1 MQTFFKWFLFVL
13 TVFFLFSCSSSKNTE
28 NDSYTDSDSHTDSD
42 DLTVIEDAENSSQDS
57 DFIDDSDEMPGQD
70 VDSDSENDEDLPD
83 EANSLTQE
91 CFGKKV
97 LTKEIVEIDWQGDG
111 FENGI
116 DGDYSYQIDR
126 YYDKNC
132 RVKFE
137 TKSKCT
143 SANLDECDGL
153 SSYEYDEKGNV
164 TSICTESY
172 CRYFSYKFND
182 DGSVEKMCNG
192 KSTDKEAGCVYY
204 RYDENGKI
212 QRETHYKLPGYVA
225 GADEF
230 LEDLYW
236 PEAEEYFYNDE
247 GKTIRKERFFAY
259 KEFDENNR
267 LISVYKYDYSS
278 FLSRTLLAKKS
289 VKYDYYV
296 SAAIPVTSWH
306 NIYNFYDAI
315 GAGWKKSRYER
326 DYFYDENLKPVR
338 VNINPLI
345 GIFSWLDDE
354 WEYYSDGSLKRKREN
369 VESDDGQ
376 TKVTTERIY
385 DEKGRETVYQ
395 ELNALGEAKK
405 RVEKTYY
412 DETNL
417 VKTENYCSEDSCT
430 MADYSYEF
438 DEFGRIT
445 VRNKIYENGM
455 TADDLTIKGEI
466 TRFKYAQNGK
476 LEESKFYWAFEDAEG
491 NEFLGQLGI
500 ELCFYDERDNLV
512 ERRFAEE
519 WDEENPDAAAMFAK
533 YLKYDSFDRLIEDDR
548 FVYDYHGNTQST
560 DKIWHKIGTTAYEY
574 DPKGNLV
581 SEKYLE
587 PEGSAWE
594 EYSIYFE
601 YDENNDLVSSEKHY
615 KENKKESRKYFYEIF
630 KEE

>member
-1 MQTFFKWFLFVL
+1 MQKNSIIVLFIALFFFI
-13 TVFFLFSCSSSKNTE
+13 SCSSPKSQ
-28 NDSYTDSDSHTDSD
+28 NDSMTDSDSHTDSD
-42 DLTVIEDAENSSQDS
+42 DLTVIEDADSNSQDA
-57 DFIDDSDEMPGQD
+57 DFIDGSDETD
-70 VDSDSENDEDLPD
+70 DEDSDSENDEDLPD

-111 FENGI
+111 FENGV
-116 DGDYSYQIDR
+116 GFDYSYQIDR

-137 TKSKCT
+137 NKSKCT
-143 SANLDECDGL
+143 SANSDECDGL
-153 SSYEYDEKGNV
+153 SFYEYDEKGNV

-192 KSTDKEAGCVYY
+192 KSTDKEAGCVHY

-212 QRETHYKLPGYVA
+212 QRETHYKLPGYVT

-267 LISVYKYDYSS
+267 LI
-278 FLSRTLLAKKS
+278 LSRTLLAKKS

-395 ELNALGEAKK
+395 ELNALGEAEK

-438 DEFGRIT
+438 DESGKIT
-445 VRNKIYENGM
+445 VRNKIYENGI
-455 TADDLTIKGEI
+455 IKGEI
-466 TRFKYAQNGK
+466 TRFKYAGSGK
-476 LEESKFYWAFEDAEG
+476 LEESKLYWALEDAEG
-491 NEFLGQLGI
+491 NEFLGQRLI
-500 ELCFYDERDNLV
+500 ELYFYDERENLV

-519 WDEENPDAAAMFAK
+519 WDEETPDAGAMFAE
-533 YLKYDSFDRLIEDDR
+533 YMKYDSIDRLVEDGR
-548 FVYDYHGNTQST
+548 FIYDYHGNTQST
-560 DKIWHKIGTTAYEY
+560 DKIWYKIGTTGYEY
-574 DPKGNLV
+574 DLKGNLV

-587 PEGSAWE
+587 LQGSAWE
-594 EYSIYFE
+594 EYSIDFE

-615 KENKKESRKYFYEIF
+615 KENKKESRKYFYETF

>member
-1 MQTFFKWFLFVL
+1 MPIHLRLFLGVLGLLFFIA
-13 TVFFLFSCSSSKNTE
+13 CSSSKNTE
-28 NDSYTDSDSHTDSD
+28 NDSYTDSDRHTDSD
-42 DLTVIEDAENSSQDS
+42 DLTVIEDADSNSQDA
-57 DFIDDSDEMPGQD
+57 DFIDDSDETPD
-70 VDSDSENDEDLPD
+70 ADSDSENDEDLPD
-83 EANSLTQE
+83 EANSMTQE

-111 FENGI
+111 FENGV
-116 DGDYSYQIDR
+116 GFDYSYQIDR

-212 QRETHYKLPGYVA
+212 QRETHYNLPGYVA

-236 PEAEEYFYNDE
+236 PEAEEYFYDDE
-247 GKTIRKERFFAY
+247 GKVIRKERFFAY

-296 SAAIPVTSWH
+296 SEAIPVTSWH
-306 NIYNFYDAI
+306 NIYKFYDAI
-315 GAGWKKSRYER
+315 GAGWKMSRYER

-376 TKVTTERIY
+376 TKVTIERIY

-395 ELNALGEAKK
+395 ELNALGEAEK

-445 VRNKIYENGM
+445 VRNKIYENGI

-466 TRFKYAQNGK
+466 TRFKYAGSGK
-476 LEESKFYWAFEDAEG
+476 LEESKLYWALEDAEG
-491 NEFLGQLGI
+491 KEFVGQRSI
-500 ELCFYDERDNLV
+500 ELYFYDERENLV

-519 WDEENPDAAAMFAK
+519 WDEETPDAGAMFAE
-533 YLKYDSFDRLIEDDR
+533 YMKYDSIDRLVEDDR
-548 FVYDYHGNTQST
+548 FIYDYHGNTQST
-560 DKIWHKIGTTAYEY
+560 DKIWHKIGTTGYEY
-574 DPKGNLV
+574 DLKGNLV
-581 SEKYLE
+581 AEKYLE

-594 EYSIYFE
+594 EYSIDFE

-615 KENKKESRKYFYEIF
+615 KENKKESRKYFYETF

>member
-1 MQTFFKWFLFVL
+1 MRKHLSLFLVFLGFAFFV
-13 TVFFLFSCSSSKNTE
+13 SCSSGSKSH
-28 NDSYTDSDSHTDSD
+28 NDSDIIPDSDSDSS
-42 DLTVIEDAENSSQDS
+42 DAETINN
-57 DFIDDSDEMPGQD
+57 DFDLQTSEIIDDSDGTDNEN
-70 VDSDSENDEDLPD
+70 SDSENDEDLPD
-83 EANSLTQE
+83 EDNSLIQE
-91 CFGKKV
+91 CLGKKV
-97 LTKEIVEIDWQGDG
+97 LAKEIVEIDWQGDG
-111 FENGI
+111 FENGVN
-116 DGDYSYQIDR
+116 GDYSYQIDR

-137 TKSKCT
+137 KCT
-143 SANLDECDGL
+143 SANPDKCNGL
-153 SSYEYDEKGNV
+153 SFYEYDEKGNV

-182 DGSVEKMCNG
+182 DGSVEKMCHG
-192 KSTDKEAGCVYY
+192 KSTDKEAGCIHY

-212 QRETHYKLPGYVA
+212 QRETHYNLTGYVA

-236 PEAEEYFYNDE
+236 PEAEEYFYDDE
-247 GKTIRKERFFAY
+247 GKVIRKERFFAY

-445 VRNKIYENGM
+445 VRNKIYENGI
-455 TADDLTIKGEI
+455 IKGEI
-466 TRFKYAQNGK
+466 TRFKYAGSGK
-476 LEESKFYWAFEDAEG
+476 LEESKLYWALEDAEG
-491 NEFLGQLGI
+491 NEFLGQRLI
-500 ELCFYDERDNLV
+500 ELYFYDERENLV

-519 WDEENPDAAAMFAK
+519 WDEETPDAGTMFVE
-533 YLKYDSFDRLIEDDR
+533 YMKYDSLNRLVEDDR
-548 FVYDYHGNTQST
+548 FIYDYYGNTHGT
-560 DKIWHKIGTTAYEY
+560 DKIWYKIGTTGYEY

-587 PEGSAWE
+587 PEGQAWE
-594 EYSIYFE
+594 EYTIYFE
-601 YDENNDLVSSEKHY
+601 YDENNDPVLSEKHY
-615 KENKKESRKYFYEIF
+615 EENKKESRKYFYETF
-630 KEE
+630 NPKE

>member
-1 MQTFFKWFLFVL
+1 MPIHLRLFLGVLGLLFFIA
-13 TVFFLFSCSSSKNTE
+13 CSSSHSSA
-28 NDSYTDSDSHTDSD
+28 DSDIVPDSDSDGSESIIDEDTE
-42 DLTVIEDAENSSQDS
+42 EDAGI
-57 DFIDDSDEMPGQD
+57 IDDSDGSDDE
-70 VDSDSENDEDLPD
+70 DSDSENDEDLPD
-83 EANSLTQE
+83 EENSLTQE

-111 FENGI
+111 FENGV

-182 DGSVEKMCNG
+182 DCSVEKMCNG

-267 LISVYKYDYSS
+267 LISVYKYDHSS

-296 SAAIPVTSWH
+296 SEDILVTSWH

-315 GAGWKKSRYER
+315 GAGWKMSRYER

-338 VNINPLI
+338 VTMNPLI
-345 GIFSWLDDE
+345 GIFLWLDDE

-376 TKVTTERIY
+376 TKVTIESIY
-385 DEKGRETVYQ
+385 DEKGREIVQQ
-395 ELNALGEAKK
+395 ELNVLGEAEK

-438 DEFGRIT
+438 DESGRIT
-445 VRNKIYENGM
+445 IQSKIYENGI

-466 TRFKYAQNGK
+466 TRFKYAGSGK
-476 LEESKFYWAFEDAEG
+476 LEESKLYWALEDAEG
-491 NEFLGQLGI
+491 NEFLGQRLI
-500 ELCFYDERDNLV
+500 ELYFYDERENLV

-519 WDEENPDAAAMFAK
+519 WEEETPDAGAMFAE
-533 YLKYDSFDRLIEDDR
+533 YMKYDSIDRLVEDDR
-548 FVYDYHGNTQST
+548 FIYDYHGNTQST
-560 DKIWHKIGTTAYEY
+560 DKIWHKIGTTGYEY
-574 DPKGNLV
+574 DLKGNLV

-594 EYSIYFE
+594 EYSIDFE

-615 KENKKESRKYFYEIF
+615 EENKKESRKYFYETF